1 MNKLVILVIVGLL
14 LVGWEYE
21 SYGAPKE
28 ELLEEALYSRNY
40 SYLDKTY
47 SEFILCPKID
57 KIERVEG
64 DIRRHNVYASA
75 LNYDGHHNGPY
86 DKINIILTDTPEYG
100 VKINKVTIQ
109 KGISEKESLKQC
121 RRKN

>member
-21 SYGAPKE
+21 SFGAPEE
-28 ELLEEALYSRNY
+28 ELLEETLYSRYY

-57 KIERVEG
+57 KIERIEG
-64 DIRRHNVYASA
+64 DIRRHKVYASA

-109 KGISEKESLKQC
+109 KGISEKESLLQC
-121 RRKN
+121 RREN